1 MPSGD
6 MNATKT
12 RKPHRKSRSGCTSCK
27 ARHVKCDEQK
37 PICSN
42 CEKYGSTCEYPR
54 LKRAGVSD
62 HREVAL
68 SPAALNTPSP
78 AHSAVV
84 NRSNHDGM
92 ENQEMIADIVH
103 LRLLH
108 HFITVTASTLA
119 HAPDAA
125 DVFSSY
131 IPKVA
136 FDNPYVLHAI
146 LSLTALHLSRL
157 EPPRRVDY
165 ILKARRHHQ
174 IALAQFRAEVKDIS
188 ASNLQVVLIFNAL
201 LFPYTCAISASLTD
215 FEDVFESI
223 FSNLIVTRMVGP
235 LIQASGLYESMLHS
249 DLGRIIPKDVHSV
262 DWKNAEAPQETQLVQ
277 LRKFSEVIHHVYPP
291 EINEAY
297 KEAIGRLDLLFD
309 VISKTA
315 EPPSDSLL
323 RLWIHFVP
331 SRFVELLSEKQPGAL
346 IIFAHY
352 GVLLGRGRH
361 YWFLEGMDEMILA
374 VADAFVPIEWKS
386 WLDWPKEQ
394 IRACRTPIS
403 QPTST

>member
-12 RKPHRKSRSGCTSCK
+12 RKPHRKSRSGCSPCK

-37 PICSN
+37 PMCLN
-42 CEKYGSTCEYPR
+42 CDKYGSTCEYPR
-54 LKRAGVSD
+54 LRSAIVP
-62 HREVAL
+62 EIAL
-68 SPAALNTPSP
+68 SPAAQNTPSSTQ
-78 AHSAVV
+78 SAVV
-84 NRSNHDGM
+84 SRTNHNEIED
-92 ENQEMIADIVH
+92 QELIADLDH
-103 LRLLH
+103 MRLLH
-108 HFITVTASTLA
+108 HFVTVTAKTLA
-119 HAPDAA
+119 HVPEVAN
-125 DVFSSY
+125 VFSIY

-136 FDNPYVLHAI
+136 FDNRYVLHAI
-146 LSLTALHLSRL
+146 LSLTALHLSRS
-157 EPPRRVDY
+157 EPARRADY

-188 ASNLQVVLIFNAL
+188 ESNLHVVLIFNAF

-215 FEDVFESI
+215 LEDVFESI

-235 LIQASGLYESMLHS
+235 LLQASGLYEAMRQS

-262 DWKNAEAPQETQLVQ
+262 DWKSAEAPQETELVQ
-277 LRKFSEVIHHVYPP
+277 LRRFSEVTHHIYPP
-291 EINEAY
+291 EIDETY
-297 KEAIGRLDLLFD
+297 QEAIRLLDLLFD
-309 VISKTA
+309 VTSKLPK
-315 EPPSDSLL
+315 PPSDSLL
-323 RLWIHFVP
+323 RLWIHAIP
-331 SRFVELLSEKQPGAL
+331 PRFVELLSEKQPGSL

-361 YWFLEGMDEMILA
+361 YWFLEGMDELIIA
-374 VADAFVPIEWKS
+374 VADAFVPTEWKN

-394 IRACRTPIS
+394 IRAYRTPIS

>member
-1 MPSGD
+1 

-12 RKPHRKSRSGCTSCK
+12 RKSHRKSRSGCTSCK
-27 ARHVKCDEQK
+27 ARHVKCDEQT

-42 CEKYGSTCEYPR
+42 CERYGSTCQYPR
-54 LKRAGVSD
+54 LKSAIVPD
-62 HREVAL
+62 HREVTL
-68 SPAALNTPSP
+68 SPAALNTPSST
-78 AHSAVV
+78 HSAAMS
-84 NRSNHDGM
+84 RPNHD
-92 ENQEMIADIVH
+92 ENESQEMIADIVH
-103 LRLLH
+103 MRLFH
-108 HFITVTASTLA
+108 HFITVTARTLA
-119 HAPDAA
+119 HAPDVA
-125 DVFSSY
+125 DVFSTY

-146 LSLTALHLSRL
+146 LSLTALHLSRS
-157 EPPRRVDY
+157 EQTRRVDY
-165 ILKARRHHQ
+165 ILKARHHHQ

-188 ASNLQVVLIFNAL
+188 AANLEVVLIFNVF
-201 LFPYTCAISASLTD
+201 LFPYTCAISASLTE

-223 FSNLIVTRMVGP
+223 FSNLIVARMVGP
-235 LIQASGLYESMLHS
+235 LLQTSGLYESMIQS
-249 DLGRIIPKDVHSV
+249 DLGRIIPKDIHMV
-262 DWKNAEAPQETQLVQ
+262 DWENTEAPQETQLVQ

-309 VISKTA
+309 VISKSS

-331 SRFVELLSEKQPGAL
+331 SRFVELLAEKQPGAL

-352 GVLLGRGRH
+352 GVLLARGRH
-361 YWFLEGMDEMILA
+361 YWFLEGMDELILA
-374 VADAFVPIEWKS
+374 VADAFVPLEWKS